1 MCIHP
6 CKSHICKSLWIKASA
21 KSLKVRVKVKMCGSG
36 TVPHFR
42 PGGMRIFPLSRRL
55 ADTFPVEGRG
65 PQRISISDLLCYQA
79 RKKKK
84 INQEE
89 SSRLPSQQIAFSGIQ
104 LDSRLMV
111 ATPFQQR
118 VNNTLKLISHFRRGR
133 ALALKSYL
141 RLLGML
147 TAASS
152 VVPLG

>member
-79 RKKKK
+79 RAKNKPGR
-84 INQEE
+84 E
-89 SSRLPSQQIAFSGIQ
+89 LP
-104 LDSRLMV
+104 V
-111 ATPFQQR
+111 AQSADW
-118 VNNTLKLISHFRRGR
+118 V
-133 ALALKSYL
+133 
-141 RLLGML
+141 LGHGHRF
-147 TAASS
+147 AGDEGC
-152 VVPLG
+152 P